1 MNLEWNERKR
11 QENLTK
17 RALDFTD
24 VPALE
29 WEKARVLEDTRKTYR
44 EPRYWAF
51 VPKGTRLYQVTFC
64 WRGRNVRVIRFREA
78 SRKERLLYG

>member
-17 RALDFTD
+17 RALDFAD

-29 WEKARVLEDTRKTYR
+29 WEKARVLEDTRKIYP
-44 EPRYWAF
+44 EPRY
-51 VPKGTRLYQVTFC
+51 
-64 WRGRNVRVIRFREA
+64 
-78 SRKERLLYG
+78 